1 MKKNII
7 LGFILLLLIVVG
19 YLYNGPIKKWRQD
32 SLKPENFFSKLQT
45 EDIDRIEIENKSKT
59 VLVKKGDSWQVQGKD
74 NFKASPEKI
83 TEALEQL
90 NSAKKTQLDLI
101 STNKDKKS
109 TFNTDKSGT
118 EVMLYNNDK
127 LLLDFIVGKL
137 TDDYLGT
144 YVSATSSDETYKIDV
159 DFNSI
164 FTEGEWRDT
173 VITSLDKEKINKIR
187 IQLSSAEYKIE
198 KKNGEWF
205 VGTAKLNKEKVN
217 KIVDLLSNLKATEIP
232 EQNFSPTG
240 LDKSTVIVQAT
251 GDGVDRTIMI
261 GKDNGK
267 EQYYAKSGDSDSIY
281 LISKD
286 IREELNKVPEQLK

>member
-217 KIVDLLSNLKATEIP
+217 KIVDLLSNLKATEIH
-232 EQNFSPTG
+232 S
-240 LDKSTVIVQAT
+240 
-251 GDGVDRTIMI
+251 
-261 GKDNGK
+261 
-267 EQYYAKSGDSDSIY
+267 SGDWRWGGSYYNDWQ
-281 LISKD
+281 
-286 IREELNKVPEQLK
+286 R